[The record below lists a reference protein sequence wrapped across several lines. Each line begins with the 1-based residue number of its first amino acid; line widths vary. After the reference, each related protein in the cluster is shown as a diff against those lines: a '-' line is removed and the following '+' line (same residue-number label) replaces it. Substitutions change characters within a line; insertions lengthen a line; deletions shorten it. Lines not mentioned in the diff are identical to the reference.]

1 LIPFFQLASRL
12 YENAGLDAN
21 LLGNRE
27 QVRLMRLQETQHFGE
42 QRRVGRSGA
51 ELISPDSGQIEEPL
65 RPAFGTKR
73 CRKRGERK
81 SERIVWTRALQHVD
95 TARRAKGREL
105 ARILIVEDNALNIK
119 LFCDL
124 LAAHGHQP
132 EAVTDSRNALDAA
145 RQFAPDLVITDIQ
158 LPHVSG
164 LDLIRM
170 IRKDEQLSQVP
181 IMAVTAYSARGDEER
196 IRAAGAQAY
205 VSKPISVVK
214 FAQTVDELLT
224 PASAGDA
231 TGKAPQRQANES
243 TQSPDPSEPG
253 AEE

>member
-1 LIPFFQLASRL
+1 
-12 YENAGLDAN
+12 
-21 LLGNRE
+21 
-27 QVRLMRLQETQHFGE
+27 M
-42 QRRVGRSGA
+42 
-51 ELISPDSGQIEEPL
+51 
-65 RPAFGTKR
+65 
-73 CRKRGERK
+73 
-81 SERIVWTRALQHVD
+81 
-95 TARRAKGREL
+95 AK
-105 ARILIVEDNALNIK
+105 ILIVEDNALNIK

-170 IRKDEQLSQVP
+170 IRKDEQLASVP
-181 IMAVTAYSARGDEER
+181 IMAVTAYSASGDEER

-224 PASAGDA
+224 ARSDQDP
-231 TGKAPQRQANES
+231 TGESPDSWANEAEDA
-243 TQSPDPSEPG
+243 PGDGEPG
-253 AEE
+253 GEGA